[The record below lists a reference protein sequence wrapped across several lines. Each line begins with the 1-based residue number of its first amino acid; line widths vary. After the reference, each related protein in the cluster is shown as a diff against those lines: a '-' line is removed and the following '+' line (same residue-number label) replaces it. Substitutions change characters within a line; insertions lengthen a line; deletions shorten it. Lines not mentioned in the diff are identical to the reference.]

1 MAQTTYWFRMMSIA
15 TKLIQIRRE
24 RGLTQHQMADLVEL
38 HVNQIRRYEAGS
50 AQPSLEALKKIV
62 QALSVSLDFLVFDED
77 ERGPDEELKLQFEAV
92 SQFSPEEKA
101 VARTVLDSLIL
112 RHTANRFSQAS

>member
-1 MAQTTYWFRMMSIA
+1 MVSTVQWFRVMSIA
-15 TKLIQIRRE
+15 SKLIQIRHE
-24 RGLTQHQMADLVEL
+24 RSLTQHQMADLVDL

-50 AQPSLEALKKIV
+50 AQPSLEALKKIAR
-62 QALSVSLDFLVFDED
+62 ALSVSLDFLVFDED
-77 ERGPDEELKLQFEAV
+77 ERGPDEELKLQFEAI
-92 SQFSPEEKA
+92 SQFSAEEKA

>member
-1 MAQTTYWFRMMSIA
+1 MSIA
-15 TKLIQIRRE
+15 TKLIQIRHE
-24 RGLTQHQMADLVEL
+24 RNLTQHQMADLVEL

-50 AQPSLEALKKIV
+50 AQPSLEALKKIAR
-62 QALSVSLDFLVFDED
+62 ALSVSLDFLVFDED
-77 ERGPDEELKLQFEAV
+77 ERGPDEELKLQFEAI
-92 SQFSPEEKA
+92 SQFSAEEKV

>member
-1 MAQTTYWFRMMSIA
+1 MAPTLQWFRIMSIA

-24 RGLTQHQMADLVEL
+24 RSLTQHQMADLVEL

-50 AQPSLEALKKIV
+50 AQPSLEALKKIAR
-62 QALSVSLDFLVFDED
+62 ALSVSLDFLVFDED
-77 ERGPDEELKLQFEAV
+77 ERGPDEEFKLQFEAI
-92 SQFSPEEKA
+92 SQFSAEEKA